1 MEHLKQ
7 IRWLYAEKFLK
18 DSSRSMIFQF
28 ARDKCATDLDQWTE
42 FQQNQLSQS
51 LSADLSENINILAR
65 KVAILLIR
73 CRLQHILE
81 QPWVKFP
88 LNPILHYTVS
98 SWIEKT
104 ITKTIRTR
112 GNSYCFHI
120 HIWSC
125 DAFVNVSFLCVP
137 VQEDTTQYIW
147 KTGNL
152 VLTTRLKT

>member
-1 MEHLKQ
+1 
-7 IRWLYAEKFLK
+7 
-18 DSSRSMIFQF
+18 MIFQF

-51 LSADLSENINILAR
+51 LSADLSVNINILAR

-98 SWIEKT
+98 S
-104 ITKTIRTR
+104 
-112 GNSYCFHI
+112 
-120 HIWSC
+120 
-125 DAFVNVSFLCVP
+125 
-137 VQEDTTQYIW
+137 
-147 KTGNL
+147 
-152 VLTTRLKT
+152 